1 MVEMVYAFIIHTLL
15 PGPCKVL
22 FYQIYGQ
29 DECDLKHEVQQ
40 PSDLKATR
48 KTQIEQAAN
57 QVHSEY
63 QFRRAVE
70 NRTVEEDIQ
79 TLANEDT
86 LPEFEL
92 GFISLLEG
100 EPFAKPR
107 IAVWLGAGNTGFT
120 LVCHETENRVLAE
133 NVLRLIIRCLQEH
146 VRILSQPAEAF
157 LKVDKVCLVLSCF
170 LPEGSLIF
178 MNHRVIRGLEKELET
193 LIKN

>member
-1 MVEMVYAFIIHTLL
+1 MVYAFIIHTLL
-15 PGPCKVL
+15 PGPCRVL
-22 FYQIYGQ
+22 FYQMYGQ
-29 DECDLKHEVQQ
+29 DDECDSKNELQRTSE
-40 PSDLKATR
+40 LKATR
-48 KTQIEQAAN
+48 KAQIEQVAS

-63 QFRRAVE
+63 QFRRAVA

-79 TLANEDT
+79 TLANDDT

-92 GFISLLEG
+92 GFIRLLEG
-100 EPFAKPR
+100 EPFEQTR

-133 NVLRLIIRCLQEH
+133 NILKLIIRCLQEH
-146 VRILSQPAEAF
+146 VRILSQPAETF
-157 LKVDKVCLVLSCF
+157 LKVDKVCLVLSRF
-170 LPEGSLIF
+170 LPEGSLLF